1 MYTFLSLTFYR
12 FGIYVHIYGY
22 LATSDSLQR
31 WNLCSYIH
39 IYIYIYIRAPCGNLC
54 SYLCMYIYIYISG
67 LRVISDK
74 CTFLRGKYK
83 SFLVILGHTAAGG
96 NTVYTFLPLTLSP
109 DLESMFIYVHI
120 YIYTPFYL

>member
-1 MYTFLSLTFYR
+1 MDTLLPLTLYR
-12 FGIYVHIYGY
+12 GGIYV
-22 LATSDSLQR
+22 
-31 WNLCSYIH
+31 H
-39 IYIYIYIRAPCGNLC
+39 IYIYIYIYTSGLLVVIYVHIYVC
-54 SYLCMYIYIYISG
+54 IYIYISG

-120 YIYTPFYL
+120 YIYIHLSTSDSHYTELESMFMYI